1 MSKKLLALV
10 LSSVLAAS
18 PAISGGLDAPVIEPT
33 VIAEET
39 TGSASHDWV
48 VPMLLVLLA
57 AAASN

>member
-1 MSKKLLALV
+1 MSIKLPTFV

-18 PAISGGLDAPVIEPT
+18 PAVSGGLDASVIEPT
-33 VIAEET
+33 VVAEEL
-39 TGSASHDWV
+39 TGSASHDWI